1 MADANQG
8 MPEIK
13 GTLPLYKKPEPLN
26 AQAHKG
32 KGLKYGDRPF
42 DFLKDTHFVP
52 LVAGEFAPASGQFPI
67 IFLGETR
74 IPVAVMGLREGTNL
88 YVDPVTGEFDRYA
101 YLPGFVRRYPF
112 VAAVHTEDKQRFT
125 LCVDVDSPLMSD
137 NPDRPFFD
145 DKGQLTPFMQNALDI
160 VQRFE
165 TDVLATNQMVAEFR
179 ELDLFEEQTTNFQ
192 PRDEQGNPVG
202 EPQVIATYWG
212 ISMEKVKG
220 LPAAKLSELRD
231 TGALGAIYAHL
242 ISIGRWDLIIGRAVA
257 RQAQGGATAPMG
269 IAPPPPEA

>member
-1 MADANQG
+1 MADAATGAPQ
-8 MPEIK
+8 IQ

-26 AQAHKG
+26 LEAHRG

-52 LVAGEFAPASGQFPI
+52 LAAGEFAPASASFPI

-74 IPVAVMGLREGTNL
+74 IPVAVMGLTEGANL
-88 YVDPVTGEFDRYA
+88 FVDPATGQFDRFA

-112 VAAVHTEDKQRFT
+112 VAAVHTDDKERFT
-125 LCVDVDSPLMSD
+125 LCVDVESPLMSD
-137 NPDRPFFD
+137 KPDRPFFD
-145 DKGQLTPFMQNALDI
+145 DKGELTPFMQNVLDI

-179 ELDLFEEQTTNFQ
+179 QLDLFEEKTTSFQ

-212 ISMEKVKG
+212 ISFEKFKA
-220 LPAAKLSELRD
+220 LPVAKLAELRD
-231 TGALGAIYAHL
+231 SGALGAIYAHM
-242 ISIGRWDLIIGRAVA
+242 ISIGRWDAIIGRAAA
-257 RQAQGGATAPMG
+257 RQTGGGTQPQTG
-269 IAPPPPEA
+269 ITPPPPEA